1 LDEEGLSK
9 PVYESSEGPIPKVR
23 GQGRRYMPAQTV
35 KSGVNVLD
43 SAGSFGM
50 KKSFGMNKGS
60 NVDSKNFKNRDKIE
74 GNFLE
79 DDDEY
84 LSSQGASESGELDP
98 ELFR

>member
-1 LDEEGLSK
+1 
-9 PVYESSEGPIPKVR
+9 
-23 GQGRRYMPAQTV
+23 V

-50 KKSFGMNKGS
+50 KKSFGKKGTT
-60 NVDSKNFKNRDKIE
+60 NVDSKTFKNRDKIE